1 VEGRTV
7 VVTGGAAGIGRAV
20 VLCLAD
26 RKARVAILDLD
37 AAKGEATAQEA
48 LARGAQQAVAIPCD
62 VSSEE
67 SVVDAISRSRAH
79 LGVPSGLFANAGV
92 DRGGPLDALPLDT
105 WRQVLDTNL
114 TGVFLTCKHTIQLM
128 LAEGTSGSIVC
139 TSSPGAYVGFS
150 SGGMG
155 AYGASKAGI
164 SALVRSMAVDYAK
177 FGIRVNAVVPGPTET
192 ALMWASVPES
202 EQAAMRQTIQS
213 EVPLGRLADPEEP
226 ARAAVWLFSDESSYV
241 TGSHLVCDGGVLAK
255 ASISV

>member
-1 VEGRTV
+1 MEGRAF

-20 VLCLAD
+20 ALCLAE

-37 AAKGEATAQEA
+37 AARSEATVEEA
-48 LARGAQQAVAIPCD
+48 LAGGAQEAVAIPCD
-62 VSSEE
+62 VSSEA
-67 SVVDAISRSRAH
+67 SVMDAISRVRAQ
-79 LGVPSGLFANAGV
+79 LGVPCGLFANAGV
-92 DRGGPLDALPLDT
+92 DQGGPLDSLPLET
-105 WRQVLDTNL
+105 WRRVLDTNL
-114 TGVFLTCKHTIQLM
+114 TGVFLMCKHTIQLM
-128 LAEGTSGSIVC
+128 LTEGVSGSIVC

-155 AYGASKAGI
+155 AYGASKGGV

-192 ALMWASVPES
+192 TLMWASVPES
-202 EQAAMRQTIQS
+202 DRDEMRKTIQS

-226 ARAAVWLFSDESSYV
+226 ARAAVWLLSDESSYV
-241 TGSHLVCDGGVLAK
+241 TGSHLICDGGVLAK